1 MLKLGFSVVV
11 WEDEKTLVTY
21 RNKDLF
27 KIILCFNP
35 IIHSFEE
42 SDLGLCVAR
51 CALVVVSPADSNL
64 DSVTESK
71 TIQS

>member
-1 MLKLGFSVVV
+1 MN
-11 WEDEKTLVTY
+11 EKALVMY
-21 RNKDLF
+21 RNKDLL
-27 KIILCFNP
+27 KICFNP

-42 SDLGLCVAR
+42 SDHSLCVAR
-51 CALVVVSPADSNL
+51 CALVVSPADSNL

>member
-11 WEDEKTLVTY
+11 WEDEKALVTY

-27 KIILCFNP
+27 KICFNP